1 MGLYKRHS
9 FLLLS
14 SILSI
19 AIFSSLNG
27 MLPYRSYAQTISPG
41 GEIGGGSLG
50 PSITLDRYGSIY
62 VADSGSHKIQ
72 KFNGAGKFL
81 AGWGLNGTAN
91 GQFTGPLSITSDIF
105 GSIYVADSGSHKIQ
119 KFNGAGKFLA
129 GWGLNGTANGQFT
142 GPLSIT
148 SDPTGKI
155 LVADSGSHKIQIFN
169 GAGKFLAGWV
179 YMSKPAGSSGGGES
193 TSQSSIPGLGF

>member
-1 MGLYKRHS
+1 MRLYKRLS

-27 MLPYRSYAQTISPG
+27 VLPRSYAQTISPG
-41 GEIGGGSLG
+41 GEIGSSSLG
-50 PSITLDRYGSIY
+50 PSITLDRHGSIY

-72 KFNGAGKFL
+72 KFNGAGSFISS
-81 AGWGLNGTAN
+81 WG
-91 GQFTGPLSITSDIF
+91 S
-105 GSIYVADSGSHKIQ
+105 
-119 KFNGAGKFLA
+119 
-129 GWGLNGTANGQFT
+129 NGTANGQFT

-155 LVADSGSHKIQIFN
+155 LVADSGSHKIQQFN

-179 YMSKPAGSSGGGES
+179 YMSKPAGGSGGGES
-193 TSQSSIPGLGF
+193 SSQSSIPGLGL

>member
-1 MGLYKRHS
+1 MGLYKRLS

-27 MLPYRSYAQTISPG
+27 MLPQSFAQIISPG
-41 GEIGGGSLG
+41 GEIGSSSLG

-81 AGWGLNGTAN
+81 AGWGSNGTAN

-119 KFNGAGKFLA
+119 KFYGAGSF
-129 GWGLNGTANGQFT
+129 
-142 GPLSIT
+142 
-148 SDPTGKI
+148 
-155 LVADSGSHKIQIFN
+155 
-169 GAGKFLAGWV
+169 
-179 YMSKPAGSSGGGES
+179 
-193 TSQSSIPGLGF
+193 

>member
-1 MGLYKRHS
+1 MGLYKRLS

-27 MLPYRSYAQTISPG
+27 MFPRSYAQRISPG

-62 VADSGSHKIQ
+62 VADSDSHKIQ
-72 KFNGAGKFL
+72 KFNDAGKFL
-81 AGWGLNGTAN
+81 AGWGSNGTAN

-105 GSIYVADSGSHKIQ
+105 GSIYVADSDSHKIQ

-129 GWGLNGTANGQFT
+129 GWGSNGTANGQFT

-155 LVADSGSHKIQIFN
+155 LVADSGSHKIQKFN

-179 YMSKPAGSSGGGES
+179 YMSKPAGGSGGGES
-193 TSQSSIPGLGF
+193 SSQSSIPGLGF

>member
-1 MGLYKRHS
+1 MGLYKRLS
-9 FLLLS
+9 YLLLS

-27 MLPYRSYAQTISPG
+27 MLPRSYAQSISPG

-72 KFNGAGKFL
+72 KFNGAGAFISS
-81 AGWGLNGTAN
+81 WGSNGTA
-91 GQFTGPLSITSDIF
+91 
-105 GSIYVADSGSHKIQ
+105 K
-119 KFNGAGKFLA
+119 
-129 GWGLNGTANGQFT
+129 GQFT

-155 LVADSGSHKIQIFN
+155 LVADSGSHKIQKFN
-169 GAGKFLAGWV
+169 GAGAFLAGWV
-179 YMSKPAGSSGGGES
+179 YMSKTAAKPTAAGTPSRSGGGGASSAGAGGGGES
-193 TSQSSIPGLGF
+193 SSQSSIPGLGF

>member
-1 MGLYKRHS
+1 MGLYKRLS

-19 AIFSSLNG
+19 AILSSLNG
-27 MLPYRSYAQTISPG
+27 MFPRSYAQRISPG

-62 VADSGSHKIQ
+62 VADSDSHKIQ
-72 KFNGAGKFL
+72 KFNDAGKFL
-81 AGWGLNGTAN
+81 AGWGSNGTAN

-119 KFNGAGKFLA
+119 KFNGAGSF
-129 GWGLNGTANGQFT
+129 
-142 GPLSIT
+142 I
-148 SDPTGKI
+148 
-155 LVADSGSHKIQIFN
+155 
-169 GAGKFLAGWV
+169 AGWV
-179 YMSKPAGSSGGGES
+179 YMSKPSGGSGGGS
-193 TSQSSIPGLGF
+193 SSQSSIPGLGL

>member
-1 MGLYKRHS
+1 MRLYKQLS

-27 MLPYRSYAQTISPG
+27 MLPRSYAQTISPG
-41 GEIGGGSLG
+41 GEIGDSSVG

-72 KFNGAGKFL
+72 KFNGAGSFISS
-81 AGWGLNGTAN
+81 WG
-91 GQFTGPLSITSDIF
+91 S
-105 GSIYVADSGSHKIQ
+105 
-119 KFNGAGKFLA
+119 
-129 GWGLNGTANGQFT
+129 NGTANGQFT

-155 LVADSGSHKIQIFN
+155 LVADSGSHKIQKFN

-179 YMSKPAGSSGGGES
+179 YMSKPAGGSGGGS
-193 TSQSSIPGLGF
+193 SSQSSIPGLGL

>member
-1 MGLYKRHS
+1 MGLYKRLG

-27 MLPYRSYAQTISPG
+27 MLPRSYAQTISPG
-41 GEIGGGSLG
+41 GEIGGSSSLR

-81 AGWGLNGTAN
+81 AGWGSNGTAN

-119 KFNGAGKFLA
+119 KFNGAGSFISS
-129 GWGLNGTANGQFT
+129 WGSNGTANGQFT

-155 LVADSGSHKIQIFN
+155 LVADSGSHKIQQFN

-179 YMSKPAGSSGGGES
+179 YMSKPAGGSGGGS
-193 TSQSSIPGLGF
+193 SSQSSIPGLGL